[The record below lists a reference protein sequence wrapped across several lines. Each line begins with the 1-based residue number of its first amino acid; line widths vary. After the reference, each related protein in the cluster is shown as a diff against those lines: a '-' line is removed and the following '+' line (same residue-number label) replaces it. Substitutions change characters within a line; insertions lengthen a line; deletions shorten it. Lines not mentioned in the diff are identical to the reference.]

1 MSKKVNQAQALPKK
15 KLDEYRALLLKE
27 RAALLKD
34 LELEQDSFIYNEQG
48 DLVDIA
54 DGAILND
61 LINRLSD
68 MDADKLKMIDRA
80 LEKIAEGTYGICEGT
95 GKPIPETRL
104 KAVPWTP
111 YSIEY
116 AESLEKSKNRKY
128 PRAPID

>member
-1 MSKKVNQAQALPKK
+1 MSKKENPAMPKK
-15 KLDEYRALLLKE
+15 KVDEFRTILLKE
-27 RAALLKD
+27 RAALLHD
-34 LELEQDSFIYNEQG
+34 LELEQDSFIYNDQG

-54 DGAILND
+54 DSVILND

-68 MDADKLKMIDRA
+68 MDADKLKQIDRA
-80 LEKIAEGTYGICEGT
+80 LEKIEDGSYGICEGT
-95 GKPIPETRL
+95 GKPIPEPRL

-116 AESLEKSKNRKY
+116 AESLEKTKNRKY

>member
-1 MSKKVNQAQALPKK
+1 MSKKENPAMPKK
-15 KLDEYRALLLKE
+15 KVDEFRTILLKE
-27 RAALLKD
+27 RAALLHD
-34 LELEQDSFIYNEQG
+34 LELEQDSFIYNDQG

-54 DGAILND
+54 DSVILND

-68 MDADKLKMIDRA
+68 MDADKLKQIDRA
-80 LEKIAEGTYGICEGT
+80 LEKIEDGSYGICEGT
-95 GKPIPETRL
+95 GKPIPEARL

-116 AESLEKSKNRKY
+116 AESLEKTKNRKY